1 MAKNTL
7 TTAFYQTEKDLKH
20 PIPIRAYKDRIFRMI
35 FKEKRA
41 LLALYNAM
49 NDTAYQDPE
58 ELVIT
63 TLENAIY
70 LGMKNDV
77 SFMICDRLFLYEHQS
92 TKNPNM
98 PLRNLLYVADLY
110 SVLTKDM
117 FLYGE
122 LPVAIPEPRFVVFYN
137 GEQKMEER
145 AILRLSDLY
154 HPRTDHPYL
163 ELETLVLNI
172 NKGYNAEL
180 MEKCR
185 ELHDYSAFVALVREK
200 RKNGM
205 NLKHAVNEAID
216 ECIHQDIMADFL
228 RRNRAE
234 VVKMSIYEYDEE
246 KNYKMLQ
253 EQYWNMGHE
262 RGKSEGIVQGR
273 AEGMAQGRTEGKN
286 EGKTRAFIQL
296 ILAKMQKN
304 YTPEQ
309 IADIL
314 ELDPNFVKAVCQ
326 IAAPMSPNYDPDK
339 IYEMYHTMK

>member
-7 TTAFYQTEKDLKH
+7 TTAFYQTEKNLKH
-20 PIPIRAYKDRIFRMI
+20 PVPVRAYKDRIFRMI

-41 LLALYNAM
+41 LLAFYNAM

-145 AILRLSDLY
+145 AVLRLSDLY
-154 HPRTDHPYL
+154 RPRTEHPYL

-200 RKNGM
+200 WKNGR

-262 RGKSEGIVQGR
+262 RGKSEGIAQGR
-273 AEGMAQGRTEGKN
+273 AEGMARGRAEGELK
-286 EGKTRAFIQL
+286 EAIRL
-296 ILAKMQKN
+296 ILIKIKKQHS
-304 YTPEQ
+304 PEQ
-309 IADIL
+309 IADFL
-314 ELDPNFVKAVCQ
+314 ELDLNFVKAVCQ
-326 IAAPMSPNYDPDK
+326 IAAPMAPDYDLDK
-339 IYEMYHTMK
+339 IYEKYHSIK

>member
-7 TTAFYQTEKDLKH
+7 TTAFNQTEEALKH
-20 PIPIRAYKDRIFRMI
+20 PIPVRAYKDRIFRMI

-98 PLRNLLYVADLY
+98 PLRNLLYVADIY

-145 AILRLSDLY
+145 AVLRLSDLY
-154 HPRTDHPYL
+154 CPRTDHPYL

-246 KNYKMLQ
+246 KNYRMLQ
-253 EQYWNMGHE
+253 EQSWE
-262 RGKSEGIVQGR
+262 RGK
-273 AEGMAQGRTEGKN
+273 AEE
-286 EGKTRAFIQL
+286 IISL
-296 ILAKMQKN
+296 ILKN
-304 YTPEQ
+304 LKRGCSSAQ
-309 IADIL
+309 IADFLDLDKNVVETVCRLASETASDYDL
-314 ELDPNFVKAVCQ
+314 E
-326 IAAPMSPNYDPDK
+326 K
-339 IYEMYHTMK
+339 IYESYWQLTHHDNSVVIKS

>member
-145 AILRLSDLY
+145 AVLRLSDLY
-154 HPRTDHPYL
+154 RPRTEHPYL

-200 RKNGM
+200 RK
-205 NLKHAVNEAID
+205 K
-216 ECIHQDIMADFL
+216 
-228 RRNRAE
+228 R
-234 VVKMSIYEYDEE
+234 
-246 KNYKMLQ
+246 Q
-253 EQYWNMGHE
+253 EPQ
-262 RGKSEGIVQGR
+262 
-273 AEGMAQGRTEGKN
+273 
-286 EGKTRAFIQL
+286 TRSQ
-296 ILAKMQKN
+296 
-304 YTPEQ
+304 
-309 IADIL
+309 
-314 ELDPNFVKAVCQ
+314 
-326 IAAPMSPNYDPDK
+326 
-339 IYEMYHTMK
+339 

>member
-20 PIPIRAYKDRIFRMI
+20 PLPVRAYKDRIFRMI

-122 LPVAIPEPRFVVFYN
+122 LPAAIPEPRFVVFYN

-154 HPRTDHPYL
+154 HPRTEHPYL
-163 ELETLVLNI
+163 ELETLVLNRVI
-172 NKGYNAEL
+172 TQN
-180 MEKCR
+180 
-185 ELHDYSAFVALVREK
+185 
-200 RKNGM
+200 
-205 NLKHAVNEAID
+205 
-216 ECIHQDIMADFL
+216 
-228 RRNRAE
+228 
-234 VVKMSIYEYDEE
+234 
-246 KNYKMLQ
+246 
-253 EQYWNMGHE
+253 
-262 RGKSEGIVQGR
+262 
-273 AEGMAQGRTEGKN
+273 
-286 EGKTRAFIQL
+286 
-296 ILAKMQKN
+296 
-304 YTPEQ
+304 
-309 IADIL
+309 
-314 ELDPNFVKAVCQ
+314 
-326 IAAPMSPNYDPDK
+326 
-339 IYEMYHTMK
+339 

>member
-7 TTAFYQTEKDLKH
+7 TTAFYQTEKTLKH
-20 PIPIRAYKDRIFRMI
+20 PIPVRAYKDRIFRMI

-70 LGMKNDV
+70 LGMKNNV

-145 AILRLSDLY
+145 AVLRLSDLY
-154 HPRTDHPYL
+154 PVSYTHLDVYKRQGTDDAAGNAKIQHIFYRL
-163 ELETLVLNI
+163 CAADTAAQFNR
-172 NKGYNAEL
+172 NGNAGYNDPDGILVHGMSGQRAVQIHNVEERCPLADPEL
-180 MEKCR
+180 CHVSR
-185 ELHDYSAFVALVREK
+185 GIGVYFY
-200 RKNGM
+200 
-205 NLKHAVNEAID
+205 
-216 ECIHQDIMADFL
+216 
-228 RRNRAE
+228 
-234 VVKMSIYEYDEE
+234 VVK
-246 KNYKMLQ
+246 
-253 EQYWNMGHE
+253 
-262 RGKSEGIVQGR
+262 
-273 AEGMAQGRTEGKN
+273 
-286 EGKTRAFIQL
+286 
-296 ILAKMQKN
+296 
-304 YTPEQ
+304 
-309 IADIL
+309 
-314 ELDPNFVKAVCQ
+314 
-326 IAAPMSPNYDPDK
+326 
-339 IYEMYHTMK
+339 

>member
-7 TTAFYQTEKDLKH
+7 TTAFYQTEKTLKH
-20 PIPIRAYKDRIFRMI
+20 PIPVRAYKDRIFRMI

-145 AILRLSDLY
+145 AVLRLSDLY
-154 HPRTDHPYL
+154 RPRTEHPYL

-228 RRNRAE
+228 RKNRAE

-246 KNYKMLQ
+246 KNYRMLQ
-253 EQYWNMGHE
+253 EQSWE
-262 RGKSEGIVQGR
+262 RGREKGR
-273 AEGMAQGRTEGKN
+273 AEE
-286 EGKTRAFIQL
+286 IISL
-296 ILAKMQKN
+296 ILKN
-304 YTPEQ
+304 LKKGCSSAQ
-309 IADIL
+309 IADF
-314 ELDPNFVKAVCQ
+314 LDLDKIVVETVCRL
-326 IAAPMSPNYDPDK
+326 ASETAPDYDLDK
-339 IYEMYHTMK
+339 IYESYRQLTHYDNSIVIKS

>member
-1 MAKNTL
+1 MLEHPTINTKE
-7 TTAFYQTEKDLKH
+7 FQDDEDNQSG
-20 PIPIRAYKDRIFRMI
+20 IP
-35 FKEKRA
+35 
-41 LLALYNAM
+41 ALYNAM

-145 AILRLSDLY
+145 AVLRLSDLY
-154 HPRTDHPYL
+154 CPRTEHPYL

-185 ELHDYSAFVALVREK
+185 ELHDYSVFVALVREK

-262 RGKSEGIVQGR
+262 RGKSEGI
-273 AEGMAQGRTEGKN
+273 AEGELKEAIR
-286 EGKTRAFIQL
+286 L
-296 ILAKMQKN
+296 ILIKIKKQQS
-304 YTPEQ
+304 PEQ
-309 IADIL
+309 IADFL
-314 ELDPNFVKAVCQ
+314 ELDLNFVKAVCQ
-326 IAAPMSPNYDPDK
+326 IAAPMAPDYDLDK
-339 IYEMYHTMK
+339 IYEKYHAIK

>member
-1 MAKNTL
+1 
-7 TTAFYQTEKDLKH
+7 
-20 PIPIRAYKDRIFRMI
+20 
-35 FKEKRA
+35 
-41 LLALYNAM
+41 
-49 NDTAYQDPE
+49 
-58 ELVIT
+58 
-63 TLENAIY
+63 
-70 LGMKNDV
+70 
-77 SFMICDRLFLYEHQS
+77 
-92 TKNPNM
+92 
-98 PLRNLLYVADLY
+98 
-110 SVLTKDM
+110 
-117 FLYGE
+117 
-122 LPVAIPEPRFVVFYN
+122 
-137 GEQKMEER
+137 MEER

-262 RGKSEGIVQGR
+262 RGKSEGI
-273 AEGMAQGRTEGKN
+273 AEGELKEAIR
-286 EGKTRAFIQL
+286 L
-296 ILAKMQKN
+296 ILIIIKKQQS
-304 YTPEQ
+304 PEQ
-309 IADIL
+309 IADFL
-314 ELDPNFVKAVCQ
+314 ELDLNFVKAVCQ
-326 IAAPMSPNYDPDK
+326 IAAPMAPDYDLDK
-339 IYEMYHTMK
+339 IYEKYHAIK

>member
-7 TTAFYQTEKDLKH
+7 TTAFYQTEKNLKH
-20 PIPIRAYKDRIFRMI
+20 PIPVRAYKDRIFRMI

-145 AILRLSDLY
+145 AVLRLSDLY
-154 HPRTDHPYL
+154 HPRTEHPYL

-185 ELHDYSAFVALVREK
+185 ELHDYSVFVALVREK

-246 KNYKMLQ
+246 KNYKML
-253 EQYWNMGHE
+253 
-262 RGKSEGIVQGR
+262 
-273 AEGMAQGRTEGKN
+273 
-286 EGKTRAFIQL
+286 
-296 ILAKMQKN
+296 
-304 YTPEQ
+304 
-309 IADIL
+309 
-314 ELDPNFVKAVCQ
+314 
-326 IAAPMSPNYDPDK
+326 
-339 IYEMYHTMK
+339 